1 MSVYSHI
8 LVAVDFSAAA
18 DHVLAKAREIAQRNN
33 ARISLLHVVEY
44 LPPIDYLN
52 DSLMDINW
60 VAEEKVMLDHARDRM
75 QQYGKKHKLVDV
87 DLEVELGTPKNEI
100 SRYVKEHKCDL
111 VVLGSHGRHGIS
123 LLLGSTANAV
133 LHDMPC
139 DVLTVKIEKEK

>member
-1 MSVYSHI
+1 
-8 LVAVDFSAAA
+8 
-18 DHVLAKAREIAQRNN
+18 
-33 ARISLLHVVEY
+33 VVEY

-60 VAEEKVMLDHARDRM
+60 VAEEKVMLDHAKDTM
-75 QQYGKKHKLVDV
+75 QQFGKKNKLVDV
-87 DLEVELGTPKNEI
+87 DLEVELGTPKHEI

-139 DVLTVKIEKEK
+139 DVLTVKIEK